1 MMQLP
6 KSKSLRQRFNIS
18 RSAIALPWLTVYIW
32 LAISVAGLL
41 AFSSLKYALF
51 PDITFPVV
59 VVSAQAPT
67 ETSLDTEKTLTT
79 AIEQPLLSLNGLDL
93 INSSSYPGQ
102 SVVSVAF
109 NPGINLESATK
120 EVRDN
125 IYRLS
130 LPPQTDIQVSS
141 INLNESAVISYVI
154 KQGTGNT
161 HSSASP
167 HSRASGEQ
175 GTETSGL
182 ETLAKIAQTKVIPS
196 LSSVSGVLKINLLGD
211 AETRTPDEISE
222 EAPTLVRYNGENG
235 LALEVIKKG
244 DANAL
249 DVVNE
254 VQRIIT
260 KLEKQLPE
268 IKFILAQ
275 TEADY
280 IQEATKA
287 TIHDLLLAIILAI
300 SIVYPFLRNWRATF
314 ITALAIPLSLLGTCI
329 VIAIF
334 GFKLETIT
342 LLALALV
349 IGIIVDDAIV
359 DVENISRHIEAGKSP
374 QEAAT
379 IGTDEIGMTVTASTL
394 AIAAVFLPIAFMNNT
409 VGQFFKPFGIV
420 ISAAVLISLLVSR
433 TLSPVL
439 AIWFLKRNRESSVV
453 GANGYSQGKARQFG
467 GFLRI
472 ALARRA
478 DSEVSSEYKA
488 PPLWESGVG
497 RLGKYYRF
505 ILYWSLRNRK
515 TTIAIALIAF
525 VAGIALIPLI
535 PKGFIPKLD
544 RGEFNI
550 VYTTPLPKL
559 ASIFKPEN
567 AAIAS
572 TKPKSKS
579 ETNSIF
585 GGDGFNLIDEL
596 AKSPEKILLSKT
608 EKVGKQIET
617 VVMRSPEIESAFTT
631 IGKRGE
637 INKGKI
643 YVKLKEN
650 SQLTTA
656 QIQEQIRASLPAIK
670 GVTTSVEDLK
680 FVDAGTEKPLKVGIV
695 GSDLKTLG
703 AIATKVK
710 SNLEKFPGF
719 VDVTATYE
727 KEEVDRITRIDRLN
741 GKRVAYISSNLSQKL
756 ALGDATETVITE
768 IKKILPN
775 NYNMVLDGESAHSNT
790 VLNSFIPTLLVSA
803 ICMLAFLILPF
814 GRLLE
819 PLVIGLSL
827 PLSIIGSMVALLL
840 TQSDFG
846 IISLIGLVFLIGL
859 LNKNGILLLDYTN
872 QLRQQGLSRHR
883 AILKAGVT
891 RLRPI
896 LMTTASTILGMLP
909 IAFGFGAG
917 AELRQP
923 MAVAI
928 IGGLVT
934 CTLLSLIVIPVLY
947 TLLEDLWLKKAVLVK
962 KFHPQQ

>member
-1 MMQLP
+1 MQSP
-6 KSKSLRQRFNIS
+6 KPKSLRQRFNLS
-18 RSAIALPWLTVYIW
+18 RSAIAHSWLTVYIW
-32 LAISVAGLL
+32 LAICVAGLL

-59 VVSAQAPT
+59 VVSAQTST
-67 ETSLDTEKTLTT
+67 ETSLDTEDRLTK
-79 AIEQPLLSLNGLDL
+79 AIEPSLLSLDGLDL
-93 INSSSYPGQ
+93 INSSSYPGH

-120 EVRDN
+120 KVRDR
-125 IYRLS
+125 IDRLS
-130 LPPQTDIQVSS
+130 LPPQTDIQVNS

-154 KQGTGNT
+154 KNDNQD
-161 HSSASP
+161 
-167 HSRASGEQ
+167 
-175 GTETSGL
+175 L
-182 ETLAKIAQTKVIPS
+182 EELTKIAQTKIIPS
-196 LSSVSGVLKINLLGD
+196 LKQVSGVLKVNFLGNAQTPSP
-211 AETRTPDEISE
+211 AELSE
-222 EAPTLVRYNGENG
+222 ESPTLVRYNGENG

-249 DVVNE
+249 DVVTE
-254 VQRIIT
+254 VQQTIV
-260 KLEKQLPE
+260 KLETQLPDV
-268 IKFILAQ
+268 KLILAQ
-275 TEADY
+275 TEANY
-280 IQEATKA
+280 IKEATQA

-300 SIVYPFLRNWRATF
+300 AIVYPFLRNWRATF

-359 DVENISRHIEAGKSP
+359 DVENISRHIESGKSP

-439 AIWFLKRNRESSVV
+439 AIWFLKGNREAEGQRS
-453 GANGYSQGKARQFG
+453 
-467 GFLRI
+467 
-472 ALARRA
+472 RRA
-478 DSEVSSEYKA
+478 EGYNRIGY
-488 PPLWESGVG
+488 LT
-497 RLGKYYRF
+497 RYYRF

-559 ASIFKPEN
+559 ASIFKPET
-567 AAIAS
+567 AAIANLQS
-572 TKPKSKS
+572 TKPKSES
-579 ETNSIF
+579 ETSSIF

-608 EKVGKQIET
+608 ETVGKQIET

-650 SQLTTA
+650 SQLSTA
-656 QIQEQIRASLPAIK
+656 RVQEQIRASLPTIK
-670 GVTTSVEDLK
+670 GVTTSVEDIK

-695 GSDLKTLG
+695 GNDLKTLA
-703 AIATKVK
+703 AIATRVK
-710 SNLEKFPGF
+710 SNLEKLPGF
-719 VDVTATYE
+719 VDLTATYE
-727 KEEVDRITRIDRLN
+727 NEEIDRITRIDRLN
-741 GKRVAYISSNLSQKL
+741 GKRVAYISSNLNQEL
-756 ALGDATETVITE
+756 ALGDATEIVITE

-775 NYNMVLDGESAHSNT
+775 NYNLALDGESAHSNT
-790 VLNSFIPTLLVSA
+790 VLNSFVPTLLLSA
-803 ICMLAFLILPF
+803 ICMLGFLILPF

-872 QLRQQGLSRHR
+872 QLRQQGLSRDR
-883 AILKAGVT
+883 AIIKAGVT

-909 IAFGFGAG
+909 IALGFGAG

-934 CTLLSLIVIPVLY
+934 STLLSLIVIPVLY
-947 TLLEDLWLKKAVLVK
+947 TFLDDLWLKKAIGNR
-962 KFHPQQ
+962 Q

>member
-1 MMQLP
+1 MQLP
-6 KSKSLRQRFNIS
+6 KARFLRQRFNIS
-18 RSAIALPWLTVYIW
+18 RSAIAKPWLTVYIW
-32 LAISVAGLL
+32 LAICVAGLL

-67 ETSLDTEKTLTT
+67 ENSLDTENKLTR
-79 AIEQPLLSLNGLDL
+79 AIERPLLALNGLDL

-120 EVRDN
+120 EVRDRLD
-125 IYRLS
+125 RLS
-130 LPPQTDIQVSS
+130 LSPQTDIQVTS

-154 KQGTGNT
+154 KNDSQD
-161 HSSASP
+161 
-167 HSRASGEQ
+167 
-175 GTETSGL
+175 L
-182 ETLAKIAQTKVIPS
+182 EELTKIAQTKIIPS
-196 LSSVSGVLKINLLGD
+196 LSSVSGVLKVNFLGN
-211 AETRTPDEISE
+211 AQTQSPDELSE
-222 EAPTLVRYNGENG
+222 ESPTLVRYNGENG
-235 LALEVIKKG
+235 IALEVIKKG
-244 DANAL
+244 EANAL
-249 DVVNE
+249 EVVTE
-254 VQRIIT
+254 VQQNIT

-268 IKFILAQ
+268 VKFILAQ
-275 TEADY
+275 TEANY
-280 IQEATKA
+280 IKEATQA
-287 TIHDLLLAIILAI
+287 TIHDLLLAIVLAI

-394 AIAAVFLPIAFMNNT
+394 AIAAVFLPIGFMNNT

-439 AIWFLKRNRESSVV
+439 AIWFLKSRGDQEQRSR
-453 GANGYSQGKARQFG
+453 GAEEYDRI
-467 GFLRI
+467 GFLTR
-472 ALARRA
+472 
-478 DSEVSSEYKA
+478 
-488 PPLWESGVG
+488 
-497 RLGKYYRF
+497 YYRS

-515 TTIAIALIAF
+515 KTIAIALISF
-525 VAGIALIPLI
+525 LAGIALIPLI

-567 AAIAS
+567 AAIANLKS
-572 TKPKSKS
+572 TESQSES
-579 ETNSIF
+579 ETSSIF

-608 EKVGKQIET
+608 ETVGKQIET
-617 VVMRSPEIESAFTT
+617 IVMRSPEIESALTT

-656 QIQEQIRASLPAIK
+656 QIQEQIRASLPTIK
-670 GVTTSVEDLK
+670 GVNTSVEDIK

-695 GSDLKTLG
+695 GNEQEAGGKGEETSLAPLSPAASSRSELKTLK
-703 AIATKVK
+703 AIAARVK
-710 SNLEKFPGF
+710 SNLEKLPGF
-719 VDVTATYE
+719 VDITATYE
-727 KEEVDRITRIDRLN
+727 NEEVNLITRIDRLN
-741 GKRVAYISSNLSQKL
+741 GKRVAYISSNLSQEL

-775 NYNMVLDGESAHSNT
+775 NYNLALDGESAHSNT

-803 ICMLAFLILPF
+803 ICMLSFLVLPF

-872 QLRQQGLSRHR
+872 QLRQEGLSRDR
-883 AILKAGVT
+883 AIIKAGVT

-909 IAFGFGAG
+909 IALGFGAG

-934 CTLLSLIVIPVLY
+934 STLLSLIVIPVLY
-947 TLLEDLWLKKAVLVK
+947 TLIEDFKKL
-962 KFHPQQ
+962 PNP